1 MNNNFMSASSFAN
14 YLSQPERYDEVF
26 DLDSRPRPHWKRLAE
41 AAARTSRNQLS
52 HRAATIRHA
61 VEQDGV
67 TYNIYADP
75 KGADRPWEVDLLP
88 LIISTEEW
96 RFLAKAVEQRARLLN
111 AVLADLYGPGRLLA
125 EGLLPPAIIHGHHN
139 YLWPCR
145 GLQPSGGTF
154 LNLYGCDLARSPNGR
169 WWVIADRTQGPSG
182 AGYAVQNRL
191 IVAPLYARLFR
202 SLGVQRLAAFFRTLQ
217 QRLAALANTEGEAPL
232 IALLTPGPYNE
243 TYFEQVF
250 LARYLGFAL
259 VEGSD
264 LTVRDNRLFLK
275 TLEGLKRVHVLFRRL
290 DDEYCDPAVLR
301 TDSALGVP
309 GLLRAVRAGNVAIAN
324 ALGSGVLETPA
335 VMGFL
340 PGICQTL
347 LGEPLQLHS
356 VATWWCG
363 EAPALAYAIE
373 HLPELVIKPAFPSMK
388 LEPTFGHELDSAGRE
403 AMAQRLR
410 ATPHAFVAQEWVRLS
425 QAPTWSSTSERF
437 EPRVVGL
444 RLYAVATA
452 AGYDVMPGGLARVSP
467 ETGTEVISMQRG
479 GSSKDTWV
487 LDGAATVYESLLQP
501 RLTARD
507 IIRGGFYSPS
517 RAVENL
523 FWMGRYAERVES
535 VGRLLR
541 ATALRLTESDPSS
554 SVAVEVLIALC
565 ENAGLAEVSPE
576 GTMPGAATRK
586 KAKKI
591 VNSGDDWLLAA
602 VGNPRV
608 VNGLPANTARL
619 LYCTTQ
625 LRDRIS
631 LDNWHT
637 VQRLAHVHEPA
648 PPDIEASLMI
658 LDQVLPACTALA
670 GYAFDDMTR
679 DEAWRFL
686 VAGRRLERMTF
697 IASVVAQVLAR
708 PEEEREA
715 VLGALLEIGN
725 ISITYRARY
734 QRQPELLPVIDL
746 LVKDES
752 NPHSVCFQLALLS
765 REIHEFE
772 ARLGFRAINDPPALL
787 QSLQTVDLSELHNEG
802 ASHREAARFGEALAK
817 MLRDCERLA
826 HGISDELSQRFF
838 VHAGEHPQA
847 NAAA

>member
-1 MNNNFMSASSFAN
+1 MPI
-14 YLSQPERYDEVF
+14 YT
-26 DLDSRPRPHWKRLAE
+26 
-41 AAARTSRNQLS
+41 ARV
-52 HRAATIRHA
+52 AC
-61 VEQDGV
+61 
-67 TYNIYADP
+67 
-75 KGADRPWEVDLLP
+75 
-88 LIISTEEW
+88 
-96 RFLAKAVEQRARLLN
+96 F
-111 AVLADLYGPGRLLA
+111 A

-139 YLWPCR
+139 YLALPR
-145 GLQPSGGTF
+145 ARAAQRYFSQPLRLRS
-154 LNLYGCDLARSPNGR
+154 ARSPDGR

-191 IVAPLYARLFR
+191 IVTPMYGRLFR
-202 SLGVQRLAAFFRTLQ
+202 SLGVQRLAGFFRTLQ
-217 QRLAALANTEGEAPL
+217 QRLAALAPTDGEAPF

-264 LTVRDNRLFLK
+264 LTVRDNRLYLK

-290 DDEYCDPAVLR
+290 DDEYCDPSVLR

-309 GLLRAVRAGNVAIAN
+309 GLLGAVRAGNVAIAN

-335 VMGFL
+335 LPGFL
-340 PGICQTL
+340 PMICQKL
-347 LGEPLQLHS
+347 FGEPLELPS
-356 VATWWCG
+356 IATWWCG
-363 EAPALAYAIE
+363 EAPALEYAIK

-388 LEPTFGHELDSAGRE
+388 LEPTFGHALDSAGRE
-403 AMAQRLR
+403 SMVERMR

-425 QAPTWSSTSERF
+425 QAPTWSSERERF

-444 RLYAVATA
+444 RLYVVATA
-452 AGYDVMPGGLARVSP
+452 TGYDVMPGGLARVSP

-479 GSSKDTWV
+479 GSSKDIWV

-507 IIRGGFYSPS
+507 IVRAGFYSPS

-523 FWMGRYAERVES
+523 FWMGRYSERVES

-541 ATALRLTESDPSS
+541 ATALRLVESDPSTS
-554 SVAVEVLIALC
+554 AAVEVLTALC
-565 ENAGLAEVSPE
+565 ENARLGEIAP
-576 GTMPGAATRK
+576 TAAHSSSRK
-586 KAKKI
+586 KQKI
-591 VNSGDDWLLAA
+591 VNGGDDWLLAA
-602 VGNPRV
+602 VGDPRA

-637 VQRLAHVHEPA
+637 VQRLAHAHEPA
-648 PPDIEASLMI
+648 QDLEAALAI

-670 GYAFDDMTR
+670 GYSFDDMTR
-679 DEAWRFL
+679 DDAWRL
-686 VAGRRLERMTF
+686 VTGRRLERMAF
-697 IASVVAQVLAR
+697 ISSMVAQVLAR

-715 VLGALLEIGN
+715 ALGALLEIGN
-725 ISITYRARY
+725 IIITDRARY
-734 QRQPELLPVIDL
+734 QRQPELLPVLDL

-752 NPHSVCFQLALLS
+752 NPHAVLPT
-765 REIHEFE
+765 
-772 ARLGFRAINDPPALL
+772 RAAQP
-787 QSLQTVDLSELHNEG
+787 
-802 ASHREAARFGEALAK
+802 
-817 MLRDCERLA
+817 
-826 HGISDELSQRFF
+826 
-838 VHAGEHPQA
+838 
-847 NAAA
+847 